1 LLLAPAN
8 RQTVHLSLGK
18 GVIRRNLVGLALVGV
33 LLGACQ
39 GGPAKTTAPAAATP
53 ASPPA
58 PTASHSTPAATAKP
72 QASPTPPATAQ
83 DTAAAYLAA
92 WQQGDYAG
100 MYALLAPISQST
112 LSAAGFEKQYRDNLT
127 IMSATIV
134 TPTLT
139 GASANG
145 DSGEAKAHI
154 TYVTH
159 LVGTLETDVTLPL
172 QRAGGRWGVV
182 FSPAVIWPD
191 LVDGQKLYMVPFVP
205 DRGTIYDRNGVPMV
219 TQTDAVAIGLD
230 PGEIAPDDDS
240 TANGLSRLLGIP
252 AADIRALYL
261 DKTPGQYIA
270 VGEASAAE
278 LARLSFVQNLAGV
291 HISPFN
297 ARYYYGGGA
306 AAQVT
311 GYTVFIPPDKLADY
325 QARGYSPD
333 QRIGNLGLEL
343 WGENQLAGR
352 NGGQL
357 TLLDSAGKPL
367 KALIIKQPTPSQ
379 DITTTIDFN
388 LQKAAQ
394 AALGGYTAAAVA
406 IRVDDGEVLAL
417 ASSPTFD
424 PNLFEPANLNRQFA
438 DNGAISA
445 GLLNRAAQ
453 DAYPPGS
460 VFKLVTFSAALTSGL
475 FTSDSQYTCNGTWEE
490 LGPSLL
496 KHDWKPDGHGKLT
509 FVQGLSASCD
519 PYFWHVGKA
528 LFDWNAD
535 WLPQVARAFG
545 LGQPTGI
552 DGIEE
557 TAGLIP
563 DPTWKLQ
570 KTGQAWE
577 VGDSLN
583 EAIGQGDVQATPLQI
598 ARVLAAVGNNGILSQ
613 PQLVLKVA
621 APGQPPSYQFKPI
634 FTGQLPLK
642 PEQLAA
648 LQDGL
653 HNVTQDPI
661 GTARTR
667 FRGLKIP
674 VAGKTGTAETGQP
687 DPHAWFA
694 GYTFA
699 RRPDKPDIAIAVW
712 VQNKGEGA
720 DVAAPIFR
728 RILESYFGL
737 PLTRYPWEESVGVV
751 KTPEPTATPGGPDAT
766 PTP

>member
-1 LLLAPAN
+1 
-8 RQTVHLSLGK
+8 VHLSVAK
-18 GVIRRNLVGLALVGV
+18 GVITQVLAGLLVTW

-39 GGPAKTTAPAAATP
+39 GMAAKPTATPATTPAVAASASPNAATP
-53 ASPPA
+53 AATPKPPG
-58 PTASHSTPAATAKP
+58 
-72 QASPTPPATAQ
+72 SPTPPASAQ
-83 DTAAAYLAA
+83 GAAAAYLAA
-92 WQQGDYAG
+92 WQQGDYAS
-100 MYALLAPISQST
+100 MYVLLAPSSQAAI
-112 LSAAGFEKQYRDNLT
+112 SAADFQKQYTDNLT
-127 IMSATIV
+127 IMSATTV
-134 TPTLT
+134 TPTLSS
-139 GASANG
+139 ASESG
-145 DSGEAKAHI
+145 DTAKAK
-154 TYVTH
+154 TH
-159 LVGTLETDVTLPL
+159 LTYATRVVGTLETDVSLPL
-172 QRAGGRWGVV
+172 QRVGGRWGVV
-182 FSPAVIWPD
+182 FSPAIIWPD

-205 DRGTIYDRNGVPMV
+205 DRGTIYDRNGLPMV
-219 TQTDAVAIGLD
+219 TQTDAVAIGVV
-230 PGEIAPDDDS
+230 PGEIQPDDS
-240 TANGLSRLLGIP
+240 RTADGLSRLLGIP
-252 AADIRALYL
+252 AANIAALYANKPP
-261 DKTPGQYIA
+261 DQYIA

-278 LARLSFVQNLAGV
+278 LAKFSFVQNLPGV
-291 HISPFN
+291 RISPFK

-311 GYTVFIPPDKLADY
+311 GYTVFIPPSKLADY

-343 WGENQLAGR
+343 WGETQLAGH

-357 TLLDSAGKPL
+357 TLLDKAGKPL
-367 KALIIKQPTPSQ
+367 KALTIVQPVDSH

-388 LQKAAQ
+388 LQKTAQ
-394 AALGGYTAAAVA
+394 AALGNYTAAAVA

-424 PNLFEPANLNRQFA
+424 PNLFEPANVNRQFA

-453 DAYPPGS
+453 DSYPPGS
-460 VFKLVTFSAALTSGL
+460 VFKIVTFSAALTSGL
-475 FTSDSQYTCNGTWEE
+475 FTPESQYTCNGTWEE
-490 LGPSLL
+490 LGPTLL
-496 KHDWKPDGHGKLT
+496 KHDWLPTGHGKLSL
-509 FVQGLSASCD
+509 VQGLTASCD

-528 LFDWNAD
+528 LYDWNAD

-552 DGIEE
+552 NGLEE

-570 KTGQAWE
+570 KIGQAWE

-598 ARVLAAVGNNGILSQ
+598 ARMVAAVGNNGVLAQ
-613 PQLVLKVA
+613 PQLVLKVG
-621 APGQPPSYQFKPI
+621 APGQPPSYQFQPI

-642 PEQLAA
+642 PDQLAA

-653 HNVTQDPI
+653 HNVTRDPI
-661 GTARTR
+661 GTARGR

-694 GYTFA
+694 GYSFA
-699 RRPDKPDIAIAVW
+699 HRADKPDIAIAVW
-712 VQNKGEGA
+712 VQNIGEGA

-728 RILESYFGL
+728 RILESYYGL

-751 KTPEPTATPGGPDAT
+751 KTPEPTATPDGTQAT